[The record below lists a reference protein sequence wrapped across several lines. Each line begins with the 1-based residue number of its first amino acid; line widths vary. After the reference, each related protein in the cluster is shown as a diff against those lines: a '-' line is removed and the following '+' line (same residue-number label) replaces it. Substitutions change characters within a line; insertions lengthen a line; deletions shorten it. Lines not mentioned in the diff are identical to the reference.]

1 LSEESKS
8 NYLEHAAEI
17 VAAYV
22 SNNQT
27 EAGAVAPL
35 ITEVHR
41 ALARLGQP
49 EAASGEKPAR
59 LTSAQIKKTITPDYL
74 VSLEDGRHYRML
86 RRHLAGLGMTP
97 SAYRE
102 KWGLPSDY
110 PMVAPGYSARR
121 SELARSLGLG
131 QKRKKAAPPPPPPAK
146 RARGKRAQ
154 REKAAAE

>member
-17 VAAYV
+17 VAAYIA
-22 SNNQT
+22 NNQVD
-27 EAGAVAPL
+27 AGAVAPL

-49 EAASGEKPAR
+49 EAKQEARPAR

-74 VSLEDGRHYRML
+74 ISLEDGRRYKAL
-86 RRHLAGLGMTP
+86 KRHLNNVGLTP

-110 PMVAPGYSARR
+110 PMVAPGYSAQR
-121 SELARSLGLG
+121 SELAKNLSLG
-131 QKRKKAAPPPPPPAK
+131 QKRKEAAPPPPPPPSK

-154 REKAAAE
+154 PAAAE